1 MNACKYSIGQ
11 KVDIGRWE
19 GSPDAPVF
27 VVRSATVMNTE
38 SRYHGNNSTIYLSVA
53 HDDCFEDM
61 RVSTR
66 LLTRL
71 IKNAAKAAVAD

>member
-11 KVDIGRWE
+11 KVQIARWE
-19 GSPDAPVF
+19 GPADAPVF
-27 VVRSATVMNTE
+27 VVRSATVVNTE

-66 LLTRL
+66 LLTKL
-71 IKNAAKAAVAD
+71 IRNAAEATAAA